1 VAAVTDEWR
10 ALERGLTET
19 DRRVL
24 WLARVAVILAYAA
37 ASWWLGRSGG
47 EMTDGELGLLTVG
60 AGIALVFVVLAGW
73 VAGGGWR
80 D

>member
-1 VAAVTDEWR
+1 MDDGPWTAP
-10 ALERGLTET
+10 ERGLTEAG
-19 DRRVL
+19 RRAL

-37 ASWWLGRSGG
+37 ASWLLGHSGG
-47 EMTDGELGLLTVG
+47 VMTDGELGLLTVG
-60 AGIALVFVVLAGW
+60 AGVALVFVVLAGW